1 MQSMFYTLLYKRT
14 AVVKVT
20 AKENENIDKYWY
32 IFFFNPLWLLKVNFT
47 QVSERHFNLLRA
59 KNLHKWF

>member
-20 AKENENIDKYWY
+20 AKENENIDKY
-32 IFFFNPLWLLKVNFT
+32 
-47 QVSERHFNLLRA
+47 
-59 KNLHKWF
+59 